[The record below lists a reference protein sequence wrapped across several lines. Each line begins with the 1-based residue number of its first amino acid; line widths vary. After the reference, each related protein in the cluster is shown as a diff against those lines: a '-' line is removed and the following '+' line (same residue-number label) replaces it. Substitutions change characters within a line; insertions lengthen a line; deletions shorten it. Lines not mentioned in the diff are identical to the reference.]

1 MALTSHKILL
11 QSVFNIINFY
21 NFIMDESITDKGLRL
36 ISMAN
41 AHYGHLAP
49 FRTERERNK
58 RYNYGNQWSDIV
70 DIDGRRITEEQYI
83 KEQGS
88 IPLKNNLI
96 RRLVRNVVDVYNSRS
111 RLPQVLPA
119 GNASREAARLLGRI
133 LRHSMHTN
141 RLSTMYTRSM
151 EEFLISG
158 MVVHRKSYG
167 QRGGITGVWTDYVQP
182 SNFFFDRSMRDFRGW
197 DCSCVGEIHDI
208 SFSEVC
214 RQMAH
219 SKDKYELL
227 KQHYGISDLRSET
240 LCRVTEIWVKESE
253 AYYLCHD
260 TALGTTYH
268 VKADEYG
275 KVLDKE
281 NARRIGCGQ
290 GCIHTHWYLRDVWR
304 YYFLAPDGWIMAEG
318 DSPYRH
324 GGHPYVFKVYP
335 LIDGEIHSFVGDVI
349 DQQRYTNRL
358 ITLYDWIM
366 RASSKG
372 VLLVPEDCVPRG
384 CSPSDFAD
392 AWSKYN
398 GVIFYKPSAQGQIP
412 QQVANNSTNI
422 GIRELLDVQLKFFED
437 ISGVNEAL
445 QGRTS
450 NVAMSAEL
458 FGKQT
463 QNATTTLLDILD
475 TFNDFVRDAA
485 YKDVSNIKQYYPECA
500 AFRDADVE
508 IRVK

>member
-1 MALTSHKILL
+1 MEDYS
-11 QSVFNIINFY
+11 F
-21 NFIMDESITDKGLRL
+21 DKGQDLLR
-36 ISMAN
+36 IAN
-41 AHYGHLAP
+41 IHYGRLTQ
-49 FRTERERNK
+49 FRTDRERNK
-58 RYNYGNQWSDIV
+58 RYNYGNQWSDIIDV
-70 DIDGRRITEEQYI
+70 DGRRITEEQYI

-96 RRLVRNVVDVYNSRS
+96 RRLVRNVVGVYNSRCRPPRVVCTHNTS
-111 RLPQVLPA
+111 QATARTLD
-119 GNASREAARLLGRI
+119 RLLK
-133 LRHSMHTN
+133 HNMHIN
-141 RLSTMYTRSM
+141 RMSSMYTRSM

-167 QRGGITGVWTDYVQP
+167 TRGSRTGCWTDYVQP
-182 SNFFFDRSMRDFRGW
+182 SNFFFDSSMRDFRGW
-197 DCSCVGEIHDI
+197 DCTCVGEIHDI
-208 SFSEVC
+208 SFEEVSRQFAVSED
-214 RQMAH
+214 RYSQ
-219 SKDKYELL
+219 L
-227 KQHYGISDLRSET
+227 KRHFGVSGQSAEG
-240 LCRVTEIWVKESE
+240 LCRVTEIWMKESE
-253 AYYLCHD
+253 AQYLCHD
-260 TALGTTYH
+260 TASGTVMR
-268 VKADEYG
+268 VKAGTYG
-275 KVLDKE
+275 DRIKEE
-281 NARRIGCGQ
+281 NARRSAAGIAP
-290 GCIHTHWYLRDVWR
+290 IHTHWHLADAWH
-304 YYFLAPDGWIMAEG
+304 YYFVAPDGWIMAHG
-318 DSPYRH
+318 RSPYAH
-324 GGHPYVFKVYP
+324 GSHPYVFKVYP
-335 LIDGEIHSFVGDVI
+335 MIDGEIHSFVGDVI

-384 CSPSDFAD
+384 CTPSDFAD

-458 FGKQT
+458 FGRQT

-475 TFNDFVRDAA
+475 SFNEFVRDAA
-485 YKDVSNIKQYYPECA
+485 HKDISNIKQYYPQCKGI
-500 AFRDADVE
+500 RDADVE
-508 IRVK
+508 IKIKL